1 MIKNIFTNFSSRF
14 GVAVFNFIMLLMI
27 THQLGKDIY
36 GQISII
42 ALNISIIHLISD
54 LASGPSLV
62 YLTPRA
68 KLSSLLFN
76 GSTWSIFNAVGIGS
90 LLVYT
95 GIFPKAYSV
104 ELLVIGVLI
113 SLHSLNQN
121 LLLGQ
126 QKIKAY
132 NLLFLMQGALQLLT
146 MFLCIFFYKLSTDVY
161 PYIYACII
169 SNSIAYIVGLILVH
183 KNRPP
188 QQIEESKS
196 ILFLLF
202 KNGFF
207 TQAASLFLVFS
218 KTISFNSLQTNL
230 PNGTGAIGIFN
241 SAFSLGATL
250 MLFGASVSSI
260 VLAKVANEKN
270 HTATRATVFR
280 LSKLSFAITL
290 LGVGFFLLV
299 PANFYSWLLGKDF
312 LPVKNIFISMA
323 PGILFLSLGTVFSH
337 YFSGAGK
344 HYMNF
349 ICGGITLLV
358 TYLTTDVLIR
368 KYGIAGAGLST
379 SVTFITLTFCIFIA
393 FVFSDGNKKG
403 DWKQLFPSKADFIT
417 LQEKFKFKNKV

>member
-146 MFLCIFFYKLSTDVY
+146 MCLCIFFYKLSTDVY

-169 SNSIAYIVGLILVH
+169 SNS
-183 KNRPP
+183 
-188 QQIEESKS
+188 
-196 ILFLLF
+196 
-202 KNGFF
+202 
-207 TQAASLFLVFS
+207 
-218 KTISFNSLQTNL
+218 SFNSLQTNL

-270 HTATRATVFR
+270 HTATRATVFQ

-393 FVFSDGNKKG
+393 FIFSDGNKKG
-403 DWKQLFPSKADFIT
+403 DWKQLFPSKADLIT